1 MTTTLPPE
9 TAELYPFPQNFFETA
24 DGRIHYV
31 DTGTGARGNVVLLH
45 GNPSWS
51 FLWRD
56 LIKALAARGFRCVA
70 PDHLGMGLSDKP
82 AKFFRLRDR
91 VAHVEALLA
100 HLGVEKFSLCV
111 HDWGGAIGCGVA
123 TRAPE
128 KIEKLVVMNTAAFR
142 SPNIPKRIALCKIPG
157 FGPFI
162 VKAFNAFAFPAT
174 FMAVRK
180 KLPRAV
186 KAGFLFPYRNF
197 NDRTAVA
204 NFVRDIPLSEKHPT
218 YGALREIENTLPRLA
233 GKPMLIAWGGRDFCF
248 DDTFF
253 NEWKRRF
260 PNAGTLYRADAGH
273 YLLEDAGDRVVPAVA
288 DFLSGEK
295 SFQNS

>member
-1 MTTTLPPE
+1 MTTLPPE
-9 TAELYPFPQNFFETA
+9 IAALYPFPPHFFDTP
-24 DGRIHYV
+24 DGRIHFV
-31 DTGTGARGNVVLLH
+31 DTGTGERGNVVLLH

-56 LIKALAARGFRCVA
+56 LIAALAARGFRCIA

-82 AKFFRLRDR
+82 KKFLRLADR
-91 VAHVEALLA
+91 IAHTEALLA
-100 HLGVEKFSLCV
+100 HLRVEKFSLCV
-111 HDWGGAIGCGVA
+111 HDWGGAIGFGVA

-128 KIEKLVVMNTAAFR
+128 KIEKLVVANTAAFR
-142 SPNIPKRIALCKIPG
+142 SRNIPKRIALCRIPG
-157 FGPFI
+157 FGPFV

-180 KLPRAV
+180 KLPPPV

-204 NFVRDIPLSEKHPT
+204 NFVRDISLSPKHPSWA
-218 YGALREIENTLPRLA
+218 ALAAIEAALPKLA
-233 GKPMLIAWGGRDFCF
+233 GKPMLIAWGERDFCF

-253 NEWKRRF
+253 AAWRERF
-260 PNAGTLYRADAGH
+260 PRAETLRCADAGH
-273 YLLEDAGDRVVPAVA
+273 YLFEDAGERLVPAVA
-288 DFLSGEK
+288 SFLSA
-295 SFQNS
+295 

>member
-1 MTTTLPPE
+1 MTTLPPE
-9 TAELYPFPQNFFETA
+9 IAALYPFPPHFFDTP
-24 DGRIHYV
+24 DGRIHFV
-31 DTGTGARGNVVLLH
+31 DTGTGERGNVVLLH

-56 LIKALAARGFRCVA
+56 LIAALAARGFRCIA

-82 AKFFRLRDR
+82 KKFLRLADR
-91 VAHVEALLA
+91 IAHAEALLA
-100 HLGVEKFSLCV
+100 HLRVEKFSLCV
-111 HDWGGAIGCGVA
+111 HDWGGAIGFGVA

-128 KIEKLVVMNTAAFR
+128 KIEKLVVANTAAFR
-142 SPNIPKRIALCKIPG
+142 SRNIPKRIALCRIPG
-157 FGPFI
+157 FGPFV

-180 KLPRAV
+180 KLPPAV

-204 NFVRDIPLSEKHPT
+204 NFVRDIPLSPKHPSWA
-218 YGALREIENTLPRLA
+218 ALAAIEAALPKLA
-233 GKPMLIAWGGRDFCF
+233 GKPMLIAWGERDFCF

-253 NEWKRRF
+253 AAWRERF
-260 PNAGTLYRADAGH
+260 PRAETLRCADAGH
-273 YLLEDAGDRVVPAVA
+273 
-288 DFLSGEK
+288 
-295 SFQNS
+295 

>member
-1 MTTTLPPE
+1 MTTLPPE
-9 TAELYPFPQNFFETA
+9 IAALYPFPPHFFDTP
-24 DGRIHYV
+24 DGRIHFV
-31 DTGTGARGNVVLLH
+31 DTGTGERGNVVLLH

-56 LIKALAARGFRCVA
+56 LIAALAARGFRCIA

-82 AKFFRLRDR
+82 KKFLRLADR
-91 VAHVEALLA
+91 IAHTEALLA
-100 HLGVEKFSLCV
+100 HLRVEKFSLCV
-111 HDWGGAIGCGVA
+111 HDWGGAIGFGVA

-128 KIEKLVVMNTAAFR
+128 KVEKLVVANTAAFR
-142 SPNIPKRIALCKIPG
+142 SRNIPKRIALCRIPG

-180 KLPRAV
+180 KLPPPV

-204 NFVRDIPLSEKHPT
+204 NFVRDIPLSPKHPSWA
-218 YGALREIENTLPRLA
+218 ALAAIEAALPKLA
-233 GKPMLIAWGGRDFCF
+233 GKPMLIAWGERDFCF

-253 NEWKRRF
+253 AAWRERF
-260 PNAGTLYRADAGH
+260 PRAETLRCADAGH
-273 YLLEDAGDRVVPAVA
+273 YLFEDAGERLVPAVA
-288 DFLSGEK
+288 SFLSA
-295 SFQNS
+295 

>member
-1 MTTTLPPE
+1 MTPLPPE
-9 TAELYPFPQNFFETA
+9 TAEIYPFPQNFFETA

-31 DTGTGARGNVVLLH
+31 DTGTGERGNVVLLH

-51 FLWRD
+51 FLWRE
-56 LIKALAARGFRCVA
+56 LIKALAARGFRCIA

-82 AKFFRLRDR
+82 AKFFRLRER
-91 VAHVEALLA
+91 VAHVEALLE

-128 KIEKLVVMNTAAFR
+128 KIEKLVVTNTAAFR
-142 SPNIPKRIALCKIPG
+142 SLNIPKRIALCKIPG

-218 YGALREIENTLPRLA
+218 HATLREIEEALPRLA

-253 NEWKRRF
+253 SEWKKRF
-260 PNAGTLYRADAGH
+260 PNAGTLYCADAGH
-273 YLLEDAGDRVVPAVA
+273 YLLEDAGDRIVPAVA
-288 DFLSGEK
+288 EFLSGEK
-295 SFQNS
+295 DFQNS

>member
-1 MTTTLPPE
+1 MTTLPPE
-9 TAELYPFPQNFFETA
+9 IAALYPFPPHFFDTP
-24 DGRIHYV
+24 DGRIHFV
-31 DTGTGARGNVVLLH
+31 DTGTGERGNVVLLH

-56 LIKALAARGFRCVA
+56 LIAALAARGFRCIA

-82 AKFFRLRDR
+82 KKFLRLADR
-91 VAHVEALLA
+91 IAHTEALLA
-100 HLGVEKFSLCV
+100 HLRVEKFSLCV
-111 HDWGGAIGCGVA
+111 HDWGGAIGFGVA

-128 KIEKLVVMNTAAFR
+128 KIEKLVVANTAAFR
-142 SPNIPKRIALCKIPG
+142 SRNIPKRIALCRIPG
-157 FGPFI
+157 FGPFV

-180 KLPRAV
+180 KLPPPV

-204 NFVRDIPLSEKHPT
+204 NFVRDIPLSPKHPSWA
-218 YGALREIENTLPRLA
+218 ALAAIEAALPKLA
-233 GKPMLIAWGGRDFCF
+233 GKPMLIAWGERDFCF

-253 NEWKRRF
+253 AAWRERF
-260 PNAGTLYRADAGH
+260 PRAEALRCADAGH
-273 YLLEDAGDRVVPAVA
+273 YLFEDAGERLVPAVA
-288 DFLSGEK
+288 SFLSA
-295 SFQNS
+295 

>member
-1 MTTTLPPE
+1 MTQLPPE
-9 TAELYPFPQNFFETA
+9 IAALYPFPPHFFDTP
-24 DGRIHYV
+24 DGRIHFV
-31 DTGTGARGNVVLLH
+31 DTGTGERGNVVLLH

-56 LIKALAARGFRCVA
+56 LIAALAARGFRCIA

-82 AKFFRLRDR
+82 KKFLRLADR
-91 VAHVEALLA
+91 IAHAEALLA

-111 HDWGGAIGCGVA
+111 HDWGGAIGFGVA

-128 KIEKLVVMNTAAFR
+128 KIEKLVVANTAAFR
-142 SPNIPKRIALCKIPG
+142 SRNIPKRIALCRIPG

-180 KLPRAV
+180 KLSPAV
-186 KAGFLFPYRNF
+186 RAGFLFPYRNF

-204 NFVRDIPLSEKHPT
+204 NFVRDIPLSPKHPSWT
-218 YGALREIENTLPRLA
+218 ALASIEAALPKLA
-233 GKPMLIAWGGRDFCF
+233 GKPMLIAWGERDFCF
-248 DDTFF
+248 DGTFF
-253 NEWKRRF
+253 AAWRERF
-260 PNAGTLYRADAGH
+260 PRAETLLCADAGH
-273 YLLEDAGDRVVPAVA
+273 YLFEDAGERLVPAVVS
-288 DFLSGEK
+288 FLSA
-295 SFQNS
+295 